1 MEHVDQTRDN
11 GENRALSDEGQLST
25 NQLEG
30 KNIFCSGP
38 RRQLST
44 GGLNQL

>member
-25 NQLEG
+25 NQLES
-30 KNIFCSGP
+30 KNISSGGS
-38 RRQLST
+38 RCQLST
-44 GGLNQL
+44 GALNQL